1 MAGSYYE
8 EVKRMKKLLFLPFVL
23 LLIFACSPYDQDLLQ
38 QINRR
43 LDDLEYRISQI
54 EKSNVV
60 NQKDLQNLQKEV
72 SRINTEVAAAK
83 QAINEQ
89 KNIPIV
95 SQDDLKSVLAR
106 ITSLEMRYSQLS
118 AALNVSDIRE
128 LIYRLGDLEASQK
141 QQQLAYERFVRQTEQ
156 LLEQVDAKEIATR
169 LSSLENS
176 VTSIS
181 NQVLEVLEL
190 SSRIKSIENTIEKL
204 ASQTPQTQYVGDFS
218 FVETEISQLR
228 SALKETESSLRRD
241 FQKMLESQTKT
252 VPTGSSAE
260 LQQYVANT
268 TALVRQLA
276 TELETLRGV
285 VREYDRDRFLKLD
298 QGYITYIVKSG
309 DTLSSIIQAYGL
321 KQSSLRQIMEL
332 NQIQDANKLLVGQR
346 IKIPI
351 EDTSSLFK
359 YPLSYPLNP
368 QDVVGVFSEPVNG
381 GARTGI
387 DIKVTDQRKVYA
399 ILPGRVVNIME
410 DENGYHIR
418 IDHGNGILAIYGN
431 LSTVE
436 TSQGQWLTS
445 GQSIGT
451 VDTIF
456 HFEIWIDGEPRDPLR
471 ILLKYAGKFEATY
484 YSEWEDAKLPEH
496 PTFRMTA
503 SGTVPKDWW
512 TIAADPSVIPLG
524 SVVYIPQF
532 SDKPNY
538 GFFKVEDTGLAIKND
553 KIDIYTSSLKQAF
566 ANMRSYVDVYIVTS
580 QSR

>member
-1 MAGSYYE
+1 
-8 EVKRMKKLLFLPFVL
+8 MKKLLLLPFIL
-23 LLIFACSPYDQDLLQ
+23 LLIFACSPYDRDLLE

-54 EKSNVV
+54 EKGSITS
-60 NQKDLQNLQKEV
+60 QKDLQNLQKEV

-89 KNIPIV
+89 KSIPIV
-95 SQDDLKSVLAR
+95 SQDDLKNVLAR

-141 QQQLAYERFVRQTEQ
+141 QQQQAYERFVRQTEQ
-156 LLEQVDAKEIATR
+156 LLEQVDAKEIASR
-169 LSSLENS
+169 LNSLENS
-176 VTSIS
+176 VTSVS
-181 NQVLEVLEL
+181 NQISEVLEL

-204 ASQTPQTQYVGDFS
+204 AFQTPQTQYIGDLS
-218 FVETEISQLR
+218 FVENEINQLR
-228 SALKETESSLRRD
+228 SALKETETNLRRD
-241 FQKMLESQTKT
+241 FQKLIETQTKPVFSGT
-252 VPTGSSAE
+252 SAE

-276 TELETLRGV
+276 TELENLRGI
-285 VREYDRDRFLKLD
+285 VREYDRDRFLRLD

-309 DTLSSIIQAYGL
+309 DTLLSILQAYGL
-321 KQSSLRQIMEL
+321 KQDKVRQVVEL

-346 IKIPI
+346 IRIPI

-368 QDVVGVFSEPVNG
+368 QDVVGVFSEPAG
-381 GARTGI
+381 GGVKTGI
-387 DIKVTDQRKVYA
+387 DIKVTDQRKVYS
-399 ILPGRVVNIME
+399 ILPGRVLNILQ
-410 DENGYHIR
+410 DENGYHVR
-418 IDHGNGILAIYGN
+418 VDHGNGILAIYGN
-431 LSTVE
+431 LSTIE
-436 TSQGQWLTS
+436 ISQGQWLTS

-503 SGTVPKDWW
+503 SGTIPKDWW
-512 TIAADPSVIPLG
+512 TVAADPSIIPLG
-524 SVVYIPQF
+524 SVIYIPQF

-566 ANMRSYVDVYIVTS
+566 VNMRSYVDVYIVTS
-580 QSR
+580 QTR

>member
-1 MAGSYYE
+1 MAGSHHE
-8 EVKRMKKLLFLPFVL
+8 EVSRMKRLFLFFSIL
-23 LLIFACSPYDQDLLQ
+23 LLLVACSPYNQDLLE

-54 EKSNVV
+54 EKSNIA

-72 SRINTEVAAAK
+72 TRINNEVATAK

-89 KNIPIV
+89 KNMPIV
-95 SQDDLKSVLAR
+95 SQDDLKNVLAR

-141 QQQLAYERFVRQTEQ
+141 QQQQAYERFVQNTQQ
-156 LLEQVDAKEIATR
+156 LLEQVDAKQIATR
-169 LSSLENS
+169 LNSLENS

-190 SSRIKSIENTIEKL
+190 SSRIKSIESTIEKL
-204 ASQTPQTQYVGDFS
+204 ASVGPQTQYIGDLS
-218 FVETEISQLR
+218 FVETEINQLR
-228 SALKETESSLRRD
+228 SALKETETNLRRD
-241 FQKMLESQTKT
+241 FQKFLETQSKPVFSGT
-252 VPTGSSAE
+252 SAE

-276 TELETLRGV
+276 TELETLRGI
-285 VREYDRDRFLKLD
+285 VREYDRDRFLRLD

-309 DTLSSIIQAYGL
+309 DTLSSILQAYGMN
-321 KQSSLRQIMEL
+321 QSKIRQIVEL
-332 NQIQDANKLLVGQR
+332 NQIQDPNKLLVGQR
-346 IKIPI
+346 IRIPI

-359 YPLSYPLNP
+359 YPLSSPLNP
-368 QDVVGVFSEPVNG
+368 QDVVGVFSEPAG
-381 GARTGI
+381 GGVRTGI
-387 DIKVTDQRKVYA
+387 DVKVTDQRRVYS
-399 ILPGRVVNIME
+399 ILPGRVLGVLL
-410 DENGYHIR
+410 DDYGYHVR
-418 IDHGNGILAIYGN
+418 VDHGNSILAIYGN

-436 TSQGQWLTS
+436 VSQGQWLTS

-451 VDTIF
+451 VDTVF

-471 ILLKYAGKFEATY
+471 ILLKYAGRFEATY

-496 PTFRMTA
+496 PTFRVTA

-512 TIAADPSVIPLG
+512 TVAADPSVIPLG
-524 SVVYIPQF
+524 SIVYIPQF

-553 KIDIYTSSLKQAF
+553 KIDIYTSSLRQAR
-566 ANMRSYVDVYIVTS
+566 ANMRSYVDVYIVAT
-580 QSR
+580 QR

>member
-1 MAGSYYE
+1 
-8 EVKRMKKLLFLPFVL
+8 MKKLLFLPFVL

-218 FVETEISQLR
+218 FVETEINQLR

-359 YPLSYPLNP
+359 YPLSYP
-368 QDVVGVFSEPVNG
+368 
-381 GARTGI
+381 
-387 DIKVTDQRKVYA
+387 
-399 ILPGRVVNIME
+399 
-410 DENGYHIR
+410 
-418 IDHGNGILAIYGN
+418 
-431 LSTVE
+431 
-436 TSQGQWLTS
+436 
-445 GQSIGT
+445 
-451 VDTIF
+451 
-456 HFEIWIDGEPRDPLR
+456 
-471 ILLKYAGKFEATY
+471 
-484 YSEWEDAKLPEH
+484 
-496 PTFRMTA
+496 
-503 SGTVPKDWW
+503 
-512 TIAADPSVIPLG
+512 
-524 SVVYIPQF
+524 
-532 SDKPNY
+532 
-538 GFFKVEDTGLAIKND
+538 
-553 KIDIYTSSLKQAF
+553 
-566 ANMRSYVDVYIVTS
+566 
-580 QSR
+580 

>member
-1 MAGSYYE
+1 M
-8 EVKRMKKLLFLPFVL
+8 KRLLLLFCVLLFL
-23 LLIFACSPYDQDLLQ
+23 FACSPYNQDLLE

-43 LDDLEYRISQI
+43 LDDLEYRISQL
-54 EKSNVV
+54 EKSNITS
-60 NQKDLQNLQKEV
+60 QKDLQNLQKEV
-72 SRINTEVAAAK
+72 SRINSEVAAAK

-89 KNIPIV
+89 KSIPIV
-95 SQDDLKSVLAR
+95 SQDELKDILAR
-106 ITSLEMRYSQLS
+106 ITTLEMRYSQLS
-118 AALNVSDIRE
+118 VALNVSDIRE

-141 QQQLAYERFVRQTEQ
+141 QQQLAYERFVQQTEQ
-156 LLEQVDAKEIATR
+156 LLEQVDARKIAER
-169 LSSLENS
+169 LNSLENS

-181 NQVLEVLEL
+181 NQVSEVLEL
-190 SSRIKSIENTIEKL
+190 SSRIKSVENTIEKL
-204 ASQTPQTQYVGDFS
+204 AFQAPQVQSKVDIS
-218 FVETEISQLR
+218 FIETEINQLR
-228 SALKETESSLRRD
+228 SALKETETSLRRD
-241 FQKMLESQTKT
+241 FQKFTQKPAVSGTSE
-252 VPTGSSAE
+252 E
-260 LQQYVANT
+260 LQQYIANT

-276 TELETLRGV
+276 TELENLRGI

-298 QGYITYIVKSG
+298 QGYITYIVKPG
-309 DTLSSIIQAYGL
+309 DTLSGILQAYGL
-321 KQSSLRQIMEL
+321 KQDKVRQVMEL
-332 NQIQDANKLLVGQR
+332 NQIQDANRLLVGQR

-359 YPLSYPLNP
+359 YPLSRPLNP
-368 QDVVGVFSEPVNG
+368 QDVVGVFSEPAGG

-387 DIKVTDQRKVYA
+387 EIKVTNQEKVYS
-399 ILPGRVVNIME
+399 ILPGRVLSILQ
-410 DENGYHIR
+410 DGYGYYVR
-418 IDHGNGILAIYGN
+418 VDHGNGILAIYGN

-436 TSQGQWLTS
+436 VSQGQWLTT

-496 PTFRMTA
+496 PTFRVTA

-553 KIDIYTSSLKQAF
+553 KIDIYTSSLRQALV
-566 ANMRSYVDVYIVTS
+566 NMRSYVDVYVVTS
-580 QSR
+580 QAR